1 MYQIYTTNT
10 TKKCFIQIIII
21 RSMNI
26 HSQIPYFNFYL
37 RTNFFPEIQY
47 LERAMWLHFH
57 VTKYY
62 DNKLIT

>member
-1 MYQIYTTNT
+1 
-10 TKKCFIQIIII
+10 
-21 RSMNI
+21 MNI

>member
-1 MYQIYTTNT
+1 MFYTNYNNKIHEYLLSNT
-10 TKKCFIQIIII
+10 LFDARI
-21 RSMNI
+21 
-26 HSQIPYFNFYL
+26 
-37 RTNFFPEIQY
+37 FPEIQY